1 MKVITVYG
9 TLKDRIIYT
18 DEGNYPLITNNHLR
32 LPYKGW
38 FQIEKS
44 GDKWILWRTLFQDW
58 TDSYIDEDGSFVE
71 RVSDGSR

>member
-9 TLKDRIIYT
+9 TLKGQTIHT
-18 DEGNYPLITNNHLR
+18 DESDYPLITKNSFR

-58 TDSYIDEDGSFVE
+58 TDSYIDESGSFVE
-71 RVSDGSR
+71 KKANGFR